1 MKMYCYKKCSTCK
14 KAEEFL
20 INNGM
25 SVRVIDYTEE
35 PLSELEL
42 LTYYKRSGQDIAKF
56 FNTSGRLYRELN
68 LKDKL
73 SHLELN
79 EKIKLLASEPMLIK
93 RPLVV
98 VDDDILLGFD
108 ETVWCERLGI
118 EQEA

>member
-20 INNGM
+20 TNHDIPVN
-25 SVRVIDYTEE
+25 VIDYTEE

-56 FNTSGRLYRELN
+56 FNTSGRIYRELN

-73 SHLELN
+73 PHLELN

-98 VDDDILLGFD
+98 IDDDILLGFD
-108 ETVWCERLGI
+108 EIVWRERLGLA
-118 EQEA
+118 QEA